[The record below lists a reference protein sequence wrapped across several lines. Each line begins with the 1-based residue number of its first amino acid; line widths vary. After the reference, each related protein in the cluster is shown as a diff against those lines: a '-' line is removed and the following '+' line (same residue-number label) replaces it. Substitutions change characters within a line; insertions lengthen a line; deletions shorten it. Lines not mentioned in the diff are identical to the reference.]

1 MKPFKLVWVISLFFI
16 LAGFSVISAAA
27 RSADSIIAQ
36 IERLASFGTKG
47 DQDLSK
53 AIAGQI
59 EDHPKG
65 VAPRLLPKLKDPAA
79 PESQLA
85 TYAWALGWCKDA
97 SASDALISLHRGS
110 KSEWVRHNCIRALAM
125 IGGKPAGEYLMSVLD
140 ETTDKDGRYE
150 ILNLLC
156 EMQYEPGLSR
166 TDEVLREDSKEYYW
180 KPIFLFGKMGD
191 MAVPFLLRR
200 INDENLNVRT
210 HAIHVLG
217 QWLAAPEATQPLE
230 DHFWTEK
237 DEDLRIAV
245 LSSLERTF
253 TDLDQIKIFFER
265 VVANDKSEKVV
276 KFAKET
282 LAYLDKISAAITEFV
297 KKKKVSPADFGRE
310 YSRLFKSTGHE
321 GDYDILGVSSTLED
335 EPKLKALKEHI
346 LLRDSDES
354 FDDYQKV
361 NNIIM
366 FNRLAARLKR
376 KYTEARAPAFC
387 LRAPT
392 C

>member
-1 MKPFKLVWVISLFFI
+1 MKRFKRVFVIPLFFV
-16 LAGFSVISAAA
+16 LAVSSLISAAA
-27 RSADSIIAQ
+27 QSADSIIAQ
-36 IERLASFGTKG
+36 IERLAAFGAKG
-47 DQDLSK
+47 DRDLSK
-53 AIAGQI
+53 AIADQI
-59 EDHPKG
+59 EGYPDG
-65 VAPRLLPKLKDPAA
+65 VAPLLLPRLKNPAA
-79 PESQLA
+79 SESQLA
-85 TYAWALGWCKDA
+85 TYAWALGWSKDS
-97 SASDALISLHRGS
+97 SASDALMSLYRGS

-125 IGGKPAGEYLMSVLD
+125 IGGKPAGEFFMSVLD
-140 ETTDKDGRYE
+140 GLSAGDTRYE

-156 EMQYEPGLSR
+156 QMQYEPALPR
-166 TDEVLREDSKEYYW
+166 TDEVLREDPKQYYW

-191 MAVPFLLRR
+191 KAVPFLLRR
-200 INDENLNVRT
+200 INDENQNVRT

-217 QWLAAPEATQPLE
+217 QWLAAPEATRPLE

-245 LSSLERTF
+245 LSSLERTS
-253 TDLDQIKIFFER
+253 TGLDQIKIFFEQ

-282 LAYLDKISAAITEFV
+282 LADLDKISAAITEFV
-297 KKKKVSPADFGRE
+297 KKKKVSSADFERE
-310 YSRLFKSTGHE
+310 YSRLYKSTGQE

-354 FDDYQKV
+354 FYDYQKV

-376 KYTEARAPAFC
+376 K
-387 LRAPT
+387 
-392 C
+392 